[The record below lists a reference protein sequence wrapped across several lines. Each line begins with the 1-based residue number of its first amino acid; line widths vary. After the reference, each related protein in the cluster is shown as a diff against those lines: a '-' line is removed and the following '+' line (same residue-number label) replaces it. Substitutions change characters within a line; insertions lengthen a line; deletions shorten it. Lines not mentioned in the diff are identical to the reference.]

1 MRTIACIVHVYSE
14 QRPDYAKMFTAQL
27 SSVALHPP
35 QTCRIEFE
43 VWTAE
48 TDTLTHRVCA
58 AFQQHFRQRQTPA
71 SITIHTLPKEQLF
84 RRAIGRNISFKSC
97 EADVAWALD
106 CDYLMLEGCLDAIAA
121 VDFFAIKP
129 HEMVFPR
136 NYFQAPDHRAGDQD
150 VQRISAGSIVELRL
164 HDYQRRRLRMGIGG
178 LQVVS
183 REIARRGY
191 CDGTSWVKPV
201 PKAKDFQDT
210 SEDRVYRGS
219 ICSSIPI
226 DVPSLYR
233 LRHVASAFEPEQDR
247 GRRMKHKRGFAK

>member
-43 VWTAE
+43 VWTTA
-48 TDTLTHRVCA
+48 TDQLTHRVCA

-71 SITIHTLPKEQLF
+71 SITIHTLPKGQLF
-84 RRAIGRNISFKSC
+84 RRSIGRNISAKEC
-97 EADVAWALD
+97 TADVCWFADADYVLGRGALD
-106 CDYLMLEGCLDAIAA
+106 AMAA
-121 VDFFAIKP
+121 VDFEKIKP
-129 HEMVFPR
+129 HEMVFPGF
-136 NYFQAPDHRAGDQD
+136 YLQAPDHRAGDQD

-178 LQVVS
+178 LQIVS
-183 REIARRGY
+183 REIALRGY
-191 CDGTSWVKPV
+191 CDGTDWVKPV
-201 PKAKDFQDT
+201 PRAKDFQDT
-210 SEDRVYRGS
+210 AEDRVYRGS

-226 DVPSLYR
+226 DVPNLYR
-233 LRHVASAFEPEQDR
+233 LRHTASAFEPEQDR
-247 GRRMKHKRGFAK
+247 SRRMKHKRGFA